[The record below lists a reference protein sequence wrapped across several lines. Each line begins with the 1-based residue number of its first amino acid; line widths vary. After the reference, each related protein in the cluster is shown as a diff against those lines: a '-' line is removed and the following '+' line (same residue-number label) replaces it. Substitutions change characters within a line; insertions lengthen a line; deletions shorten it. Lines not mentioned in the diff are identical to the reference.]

1 MTSIVIAAHDEEAL
15 IGRCLDAVLEGAAPG
30 EFDVTVV
37 ANGCTDATA
46 QIAARRDGVRVLELS
61 TAGKAMALNAGD
73 AQAVGFP
80 RIYLDADIVLPTDK
94 IRELCHALADR
105 DVNGNEKV
113 LAVSARRVI
122 DVTRSP
128 VPVRGYF
135 AINSR
140 LPAFRNSLF
149 GRGVIVLSAEGRNR
163 FRQFPDI
170 VADDLFVDSLFS
182 SSEKREVST
191 VSVTVR
197 APRTTQALVRRLIRV
212 RRGNTGL
219 RVAALAKEERVAV
232 RPRDSLAWLRDVVG
246 HDPVLIPA
254 ATCYAVLTM
263 IAILL
268 ARRPERAAAWGKDES
283 SRDVTDLG
291 NRRHR
296 AKRHIYARQLNRR
309 T

>member
-1 MTSIVIAAHDEEAL
+1 MTSIVIAAHDEGAV
-15 IGRCLDAVLEGAAPG
+15 IGRCLDAFLESAAPG

-46 QIAARRDGVRVLELS
+46 QIAAKRDGVRVLELA

-80 RIYLDADIVLPTDK
+80 RIYLDADIVLPADK
-94 IRELCHALADR
+94 IRELCHALVDREVNADT
-105 DVNGNEKV
+105 KV

-122 DVTRSP
+122 DVSRSP
-128 VPVRGYF
+128 LPVRGYF

-140 LPAFRNSLF
+140 LPAFRDSLF
-149 GRGVIVLSAEGRNR
+149 GRGVMALSAEGRNR
-163 FRQFPDI
+163 FGQFPDI

-182 SSEKREVST
+182 SSEKGEVPT
-191 VSVTVR
+191 VSVSVR
-197 APRTTQALVRRLIRV
+197 APRTTRALVRRLVRV

-219 RVAALAKEERVAV
+219 RAASLAKEELVAV

-246 HDPVLIPA
+246 HDPTLIPA
-254 ATCYAVLTM
+254 ATCYAVLTVL
-263 IAILL
+263 AILL
-268 ARRPERAAAWGKDES
+268 ARRPERGAAWGKDES

-291 NRRHR
+291 NRPYQ
-296 AKRHIYARQLNRR
+296 AKRHIYARQVSRR
-309 T
+309 S